1 MNSDPGSL
9 NRLRDIAEPDAVSW
23 WPPAIGWW
31 ILFAA
36 MLVGLVIICFRMWLR
51 YRADAYRRAAISA
64 LDSATTSADVS
75 EILKR
80 AALVAFT
87 RSDVA
92 SLSGAA
98 WCRWLGETASV
109 SVPDSIQKALTAG
122 VFAPESGSG
131 SGDLSNSIELRE
143 FAESWIRNHRN
154 PSQSSADAEGST
166 C

>member
-36 MLVGLVIICFRMWLR
+36 ILVGLVIIGFRMWLR

-80 AALVAFT
+80 AALVAFP

-98 WCRWLGETASV
+98 WCRWLGETGSA

-122 VFAPESGSG
+122 VFAPEFDSG
-131 SGDLSNSIELRE
+131 SGDLSNPVELRE

-154 PSQSSADAEGST
+154 PARSSADSEGST